1 MILTILYL
9 AGAKNTDSMSF
20 YVVEDFFWRATIWKV
35 CETQTFTQT
44 YSYQH
49 MTLNIKVF
57 VTQTHTHSATSDVHH
72 DQMLMSFMLDMA
84 MELGRP
90 SMVVW
95 VGRT

>member
-1 MILTILYL
+1 
-9 AGAKNTDSMSF
+9 
-20 YVVEDFFWRATIWKV
+20 
-35 CETQTFTQT
+35 
-44 YSYQH
+44 

-95 VGRT
+95 AGRT